1 MDTPKTTLV
10 GYKIEVGS
18 RGTMQVTEKIYRLPS
33 GGSFYAAIDTKHTNY
48 IVRHSTGVS
57 EDEVQ
62 RDVVV
67 SGSINL

>member
-1 MDTPKTTLV
+1 
-10 GYKIEVGS
+10 
-18 RGTMQVTEKIYRLPS
+18 MQVTEKLYRLPS
-33 GGSFYAAIDTKHTNY
+33 GGSLYAAIDTKNTSC

-67 SGSINL
+67 SEAITADLYVK